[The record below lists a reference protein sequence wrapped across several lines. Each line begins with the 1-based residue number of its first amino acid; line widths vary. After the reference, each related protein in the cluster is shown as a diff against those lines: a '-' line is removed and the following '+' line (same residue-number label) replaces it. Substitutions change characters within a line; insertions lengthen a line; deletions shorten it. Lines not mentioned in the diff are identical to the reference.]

1 MNKVLI
7 YYLRLVQ
14 EYFWMKYFFQI
25 FDLIVLKNGK
35 TKIFT
40 KMAILPIFMTSKR
53 PMGQN
58 GAVRFF
64 GGSEGSM
71 SNIAYKN
78 YYLKIPYCL

>member
-1 MNKVLI
+1 MEK
-7 YYLRLVQ
+7 
-14 EYFWMKYFFQI
+14 
-25 FDLIVLKNGK
+25 LK
-35 TKIFT
+35 FSQ

-64 GGSEGSM
+64 GGSEGTM